1 MSRRRRRHVDGTQ
14 NRGAG
19 FFKPHSGSAADDPF
33 FKPTAAS
40 DAPKVQKEDAPA
52 VGAEEEKKEPITEGL
67 KTVGE
72 KLVENES
79 FKKWYEPRLAGL
91 KYTLWDKA
99 SPADKAAMLSF
110 LGVNLGVAGLAFASN
125 RQLRETLSGVN
136 IGKLM
141 GLVPYSPIK
150 GFSYKLPGAGKSAT
164 EFTADF
170 TLDPYLD
177 LWKKRPSFLPSGA
190 SFGLESSYDPNGRGF
205 NLTGGKFGLDFF
217 DGALKAEGKTFKS
230 LSPYPM
236 LMPGMGPGFEPT
248 WLMNQTPGMPDL
260 KASGFQFML
269 NADLLK
275 LFPGLKKRF

>member
-1 MSRRRRRHVDGTQ
+1 MGKRRRRHVESTQ
-14 NRGAG
+14 HRDAA
-19 FFKPHSGSAADDPF
+19 FFKLPGGPVAGDPF
-33 FKPTAAS
+33 FKPTAAG
-40 DAPKVQKEDAPA
+40 DAPKVQKQDAPA
-52 VGAEEEKKEPITEGL
+52 GGSAEEKKDPVTEGL
-67 KTVGE
+67 KSVGE
-72 KLVENES
+72 KLAENEA
-79 FKKWYEPRLAGL
+79 FKQWYQPRLASL

-99 SPADKAAMLSF
+99 SPAEKAAMMSF

-125 RQLRETLSGVN
+125 PQLRQSLSGVN
-136 IGKLM
+136 IGKLA
-141 GLVPYSPIK
+141 GLIPYSPIN
-150 GFSYKLPGAGKSAT
+150 GFSYKLPGAGKTAT
-164 EFTADF
+164 EFTTDF

-205 NLTGGKFGLDFF
+205 DVTGGKFGLDFF

-236 LMPGMGPGFEPT
+236 LMPGMGPGYEPN

-260 KASGFQFML
+260 KAPGFQFML

>member
-1 MSRRRRRHVDGTQ
+1 MGKRRRRQVEGTQ
-14 NRGAG
+14 NRGAA
-19 FFKPHSGSAADDPF
+19 FFTLQNGPVAGDPF
-33 FKPTAAS
+33 FKPTAAG

-52 VGAEEEKKEPITEGL
+52 GGSEEEKKEPVAEGVKVVVEKLAEHEPL
-67 KTVGE
+67 KTV
-72 KLVENES
+72 
-79 FKKWYEPRLAGL
+79 FKPFLASL
-91 KYTLWDKA
+91 KYELWSKA
-99 SPADKAAMLSF
+99 SPAEKAAMMSF
-110 LGVNLGVAGLAFASN
+110 LGVNLGVAGLAFATN
-125 RQLRETLSGVN
+125 PQLRQSLSGVN
-136 IGKLM
+136 IGKLA
-141 GLVPYSPIK
+141 GLIPYSPIN
-150 GFSYKLPGAGKSAT
+150 GFSYKQPGAGKTAT
-164 EFTADF
+164 EFTTDF

-177 LWKKRPSFLPSGA
+177 LWKRRPSFLPSGA

-205 NLTGGKFGLDFF
+205 DITGGKFGLDFF

-236 LMPGMGPGFEPT
+236 LMPGMGPGYEPN